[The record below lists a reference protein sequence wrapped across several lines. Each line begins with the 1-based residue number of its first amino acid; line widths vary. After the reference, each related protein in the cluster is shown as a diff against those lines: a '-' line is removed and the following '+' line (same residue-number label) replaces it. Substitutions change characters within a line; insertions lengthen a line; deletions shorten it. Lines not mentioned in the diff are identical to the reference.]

1 MNNPNLVFAIS
12 KGLIVVILFPDNV
25 NFTKESTFFV
35 LNNIFDKNLILV
47 KFCLSILPNFSDLN
61 TLYKLILNLVS
72 S

>member
-1 MNNPNLVFAIS
+1 MNNPNLVFAFN

-47 KFCLSILPNFSDLN
+47 KFCLSILISKTLFFLNIFS
-61 TLYKLILNLVS
+61 INLLLLL
-72 S
+72 